1 MLMFLH
7 HPEVILSEI
16 TNVSSLS
23 HFPNERLVVLA
34 KPLSPLITLP
44 NRSKL
49 NPWQKSMRPILP
61 GLCGK
66 TSSVGLGFSIRLYC
80 TMEDKLTTRR
90 LGTWVK
96 NWELK
101 ILLITLRQMIKWK

>member
-1 MLMFLH
+1 MFLH

-66 TSSVGLGFSIRLYC
+66 TSSVGLGFSIRLLYNGRQI
-80 TMEDKLTTRR
+80 DNKKVRD
-90 LGTWVK
+90 LGKELGIK
-96 NWELK
+96 N
-101 ILLITLRQMIKWK
+101 TSYHPQAND